1 MNAAIDAF
9 AKLRPNIHA
18 HASLGPERYL
28 NLMRRAAA
36 VVGNSSSGLYEAPS
50 FDVPTV
56 NIGRRQ
62 EGRLRAPSVIDCPP
76 ERKAIGAAIQ
86 KALAMKPEGTVNPY
100 GDGEASARIV
110 AALKAIQD
118 WSGLVYKRFQDL

>member
-1 MNAAIDAF
+1 
-9 AKLRPNIHA
+9 
-18 HASLGPERYL
+18 
-28 NLMRRAAA
+28 

-62 EGRLRAPSVIDCPP
+62 EGRLRASSVIDCPP

-86 KALAMKPEGTVNPY
+86 KALAQKPEGTVNPY
-100 GDGEASARIV
+100 GDGEAAARIV
-110 AALKAIQD
+110 AVLKAIPD
-118 WSGLVYKRFQDL
+118 WPNLVYKKFQDL